1 MKGNEYNELW
11 TVIRKNDDYGILF
24 IDGSKVGTTDDYE
37 SRSSDESSYS
47 KKTTYS
53 LERK

>member
-1 MKGNEYNELW
+1 MSLTNCGQSYAK
-11 TVIRKNDDYGILF
+11 RNDDYGILF

-53 LERK
+53 LEKK